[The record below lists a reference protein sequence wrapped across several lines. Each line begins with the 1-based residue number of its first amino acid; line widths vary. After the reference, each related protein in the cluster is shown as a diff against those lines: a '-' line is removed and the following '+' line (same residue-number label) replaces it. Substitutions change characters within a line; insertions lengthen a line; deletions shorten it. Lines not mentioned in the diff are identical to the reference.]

1 MKKKGLISIV
11 IIYVI
16 VTILSIFLILGEC
29 KETSRIDTVEMNEA
43 IHLAVEN
50 WDKLTP
56 EKTVESPFKFEYAVI
71 DRNENLLMTTDTAIP
86 TTVVKA
92 SEERCTIRPIEK
104 DKEIIGWLIIPNN
117 MRIILSDKQKSV
129 VIVLV
134 ATNLIV
140 IGLIAVY
147 YFYLEYRIVKP
158 FDKLKRF
165 AANVARGE
173 LDIPLDIEKNNI
185 FGDFT
190 ESFDM
195 MRTELA
201 ASKERER
208 LANISKQELTAQLSH
223 DIKTPVASITAIS
236 EVMQV
241 TVKDENHR
249 EKLSRIIEKANQI
262 DKLVKDI
269 FNSTMDELNQ
279 LHVEISEIG
288 SNEIAELLKASD
300 FKNQITKNIIP
311 DCIVSADKLRLG
323 QVFDNI
329 IFNSYKYADTEIE
342 VSAEIEENH
351 LVIRIADFGGGVH
364 EDELPLI
371 MQKFKR
377 GGNSTGKSGSG
388 LGLYIS
394 AQLIEKMGGSI
405 SCYNTEKGFCTEL
418 RILLS

>member
-16 VTILSIFLILGEC
+16 VTILSVFLILGEC

-71 DRNENLLMTTDTAIP
+71 DRDENLLMTTDTTIP

-104 DKEIIGWLIIPNN
+104 DEKIIGWLIIPNN

-140 IGLIAVY
+140 IGLIAFY

-190 ESFDM
+190 ESFDL

-241 TVKDENHR
+241 TVKDENHS
-249 EKLSRIIEKANQI
+249 EKLSRIIVKANQI
-262 DKLVKDI
+262 DKLVNDI

-300 FKNQITKNIIP
+300 FKNQITKNNIP

-351 LVIRIADFGGGVH
+351 LVIRIADFGGGVPK
-364 EDELPLI
+364 DELPLI

-394 AQLIEKMGGSI
+394 AQLIEKMDGNLT
-405 SCYNTEKGFCTEL
+405 CYNTEKGFCTEL

>member
-16 VTILSIFLILGEC
+16 VTILSVFLILGEC

-56 EKTVESPFKFEYAVI
+56 DKTEESPFKFEYAVI
-71 DRNENLLMTTDTAIP
+71 DRDENLLMTTDTTIP

-92 SEERCTIRPIEK
+92 SEERCTIRAIEK

-134 ATNLIV
+134 VTNLIV

-158 FDKLKRF
+158 FYKLKHF

-201 ASKERER
+201 VSKERER

-262 DKLVKDI
+262 DKLVNDI

-288 SNEIAELLKASD
+288 SNEIEELLKASD
-300 FKNQITKNIIP
+300 FKNQITKNNIP

-351 LVIRIADFGGGVH
+351 LVIRIADFGGGVPK
-364 EDELPLI
+364 DELPLI

-394 AQLIEKMGGSI
+394 AQLIEKMGGNLT
-405 SCYNTEKGFCTEL
+405 CYNTEKGFCTEL

>member
-16 VTILSIFLILGEC
+16 VTLLSVFLILGEC
-29 KETSRIDTVEMNEA
+29 KETSRIDTIEMNEA
-43 IHLAVEN
+43 IHLAAEN

-56 EKTVESPFKFEYAVI
+56 DKTEESPFKFEYAVI
-71 DRNENLLMTTDTAIP
+71 DRDDNLLMTTDTSIP
-86 TTVVKA
+86 TTVVTA
-92 SEERCTIRPIEK
+92 SEERCTIRAIEK
-104 DKEIIGWLIIPNN
+104 ENEIIGWLIIPNN

-129 VIVLV
+129 VIILV

-158 FDKLKRF
+158 FYKLKRF

-241 TVKDENHR
+241 TLKDENHR

-262 DKLVKDI
+262 DKLVNDI

-300 FKNQITKNIIP
+300 FKNQIAKNNIP

-351 LVIRIADFGGGVH
+351 LVIRIADFGGGVS

-418 RILLS
+418 RILLV

>member
-16 VTILSIFLILGEC
+16 VTILSVFLILGEC

-56 EKTVESPFKFEYAVI
+56 EKTEESSFKFEYAVI
-71 DRNENLLMTTDTAIP
+71 DRDENLLMTTDTAIP

-92 SEERCTIRPIEK
+92 SEERCTIRAIEN

-158 FDKLKRF
+158 FYKLKRF

-249 EKLSRIIEKANQI
+249 EKLSRIIEKAN
-262 DKLVKDI
+262 
-269 FNSTMDELNQ
+269 
-279 LHVEISEIG
+279 
-288 SNEIAELLKASD
+288 
-300 FKNQITKNIIP
+300 
-311 DCIVSADKLRLG
+311 
-323 QVFDNI
+323 
-329 IFNSYKYADTEIE
+329 
-342 VSAEIEENH
+342 
-351 LVIRIADFGGGVH
+351 
-364 EDELPLI
+364 LI
-371 MQKFKR
+371 
-377 GGNSTGKSGSG
+377 
-388 LGLYIS
+388 LYN
-394 AQLIEKMGGSI
+394 K
-405 SCYNTEKGFCTEL
+405 T
-418 RILLS
+418 

>member
-16 VTILSIFLILGEC
+16 VTILSVFLILGEC

-50 WDKLTP
+50 WDKLTH
-56 EKTVESPFKFEYAVI
+56 EKTEESPFKFEYAVI
-71 DRNENLLMTTDTAIP
+71 DRDENLLMTTDTAIP
-86 TTVVKA
+86 ITVVKA
-92 SEERCTIRPIEK
+92 SEERCTIRAIEK

-147 YFYLEYRIVKP
+147 YFYLEYHIVKP
-158 FDKLKRF
+158 FCKLKRF

-262 DKLVKDI
+262 DKLVNDI

-300 FKNQITKNIIP
+300 FKNQITKNNIP

-351 LVIRIADFGGGVH
+351 LVIRIADFGGGVPK
-364 EDELPLI
+364 DELPLI

-394 AQLIEKMGGSI
+394 EQLIEKMGGNLT
-405 SCYNTEKGFCTEL
+405 CYNTEKGFCTEL

>member
-16 VTILSIFLILGEC
+16 VTILSVFLILGEC

-56 EKTVESPFKFEYAVI
+56 EKTEESPFKFEYAVI
-71 DRNENLLMTTDTAIP
+71 DRDENLLMTTDTTIP

-92 SEERCTIRPIEK
+92 SEERCTIRAIEK

-117 MRIILSDKQKSV
+117 MRINLSDKQKSV

-134 ATNLIV
+134 VTNLIV

-158 FDKLKRF
+158 FYKLKRC

-262 DKLVKDI
+262 DKLVNDI

-300 FKNQITKNIIP
+300 FKNQITKNNIP

-351 LVIRIADFGGGVH
+351 LVIRIADFGGGVPK
-364 EDELPLI
+364 DELPLI

-394 AQLIEKMGGSI
+394 AQLIEKMGGNLT
-405 SCYNTEKGFCTEL
+405 CYNTEKGFCTEL

>member
-16 VTILSIFLILGEC
+16 VTLLSVFLILGEC
-29 KETSRIDTVEMNEA
+29 KETSRIDTIEMNEA
-43 IHLAVEN
+43 IHLAAEN

-56 EKTVESPFKFEYAVI
+56 DKTEESPFKFEYAVI
-71 DRNENLLMTTDTAIP
+71 DRDDNLLMTTDTSIP
-86 TTVVKA
+86 TTVVTA
-92 SEERCTIRPIEK
+92 SEERCTIRAIEK
-104 DKEIIGWLIIPNN
+104 ENEIIGWLIIPNN

-129 VIVLV
+129 VIILV

-158 FDKLKRF
+158 FYKLKRF

-241 TVKDENHR
+241 TLKDENHR

-262 DKLVKDI
+262 DKLVNDI

-300 FKNQITKNIIP
+300 FKNQIAKNNIP

-351 LVIRIADFGGGVH
+351 LVIRIADFGGGVS

-418 RILLS
+418 RILMS

>member
-16 VTILSIFLILGEC
+16 VTILSVFLILGEC

-50 WDKLTP
+50 WNKLTP
-56 EKTVESPFKFEYAVI
+56 EKTEESPFKFEYAVI
-71 DRNENLLMTTDTAIP
+71 DRDENLLMTTDTAIP

-92 SEERCTIRPIEK
+92 SEERCTIRAIEK
-104 DKEIIGWLIIPNN
+104 DNEIIGWLIIPNN

-158 FDKLKRF
+158 FNKLKRF

-262 DKLVKDI
+262 DKLVNDI

-300 FKNQITKNIIP
+300 FKNQITKNNIP

-351 LVIRIADFGGGVH
+351 LVIRIADFGGGVPK
-364 EDELPLI
+364 DELPLI

-394 AQLIEKMGGSI
+394 AQLIEKMGGNLV
-405 SCYNTEKGFCTEL
+405 CYNTEKGFCTEL

>member
-16 VTILSIFLILGEC
+16 VTILSVFLILGEC

-50 WDKLTP
+50 WDKLTTD
-56 EKTVESPFKFEYAVI
+56 KTVESPFKFEYAVI
-71 DRNENLLMTTDTAIP
+71 DRDENLLMTTDTAIP

-92 SEERCTIRPIEK
+92 SEERCTIRAIEK

-158 FDKLKRF
+158 FNKLKRF

-262 DKLVKDI
+262 DKLVNDI

-300 FKNQITKNIIP
+300 FKNQITKNNIP

-351 LVIRIADFGGGVH
+351 LVIRIADFGGGVPK
-364 EDELPLI
+364 DELPLI

-394 AQLIEKMGGSI
+394 AQLIEKMGGNLA
-405 SCYNTEKGFCTEL
+405 CYNTEKGFCTEL